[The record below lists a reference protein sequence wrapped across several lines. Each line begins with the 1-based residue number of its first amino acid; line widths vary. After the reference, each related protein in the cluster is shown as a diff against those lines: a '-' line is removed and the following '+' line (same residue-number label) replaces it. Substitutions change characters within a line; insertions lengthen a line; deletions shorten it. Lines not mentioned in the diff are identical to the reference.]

1 MTAAVEGKTILLVG
15 GAGLIGHTLALRLK
29 AAGADVHVLDGLEVN
44 NVKSFV
50 AGTTQTLQLYHRITL
65 ERLQL
70 MRDAGVTFHV
80 EDARDYH
87 RVSHIVADLK
97 PQILVQLAAVS
108 QSTRSNKDPYSTFDH
123 SFRTL
128 ENTLD
133 AARGLV
139 DRYVYLSSSMV
150 YGNFKAEAV
159 TEDEHCEP
167 LGIYAALKFA
177 GEKLV
182 IAYNQVF
189 SLPYVIVRPSAVYG
203 ERDVGARVVQK
214 FIEGAMREQRIT
226 IFGDGSD
233 RMDFTHVDD
242 VCTGLVCAIS
252 SPNALNQIY
261 NLTYGQGRSLNEL
274 AELLKLHFPALR
286 VSHELRDSLMPERGT
301 LKIDKARTQIG
312 YSPKYSLAAGLDR
325 YVAWY
330 RQLGNF

>member
-1 MTAAVEGKTILLVG
+1 MTSRLKDQRIALVG

-29 AAGADVHVLDGLEVN
+29 EAGANVHVVDGLEVN

-50 AGTTQTLQLYHRITL
+50 AGNTPNSQLYHRFTL

-70 MRDAGVTFHV
+70 LRDARVPIHV

-87 RVSHIVADLK
+87 RVSHIIADLK
-97 PQILVQLAAVS
+97 PQIVVQLAAVS
-108 QSTRSNKDPYSTFDH
+108 QATRSNKDPYSTFDH

-133 AARGLV
+133 ASRGLV
-139 DRYVYLSSSMV
+139 ERYVYMSSSMV
-150 YGNFKAEAV
+150 YGNFQAAAV
-159 TEDEHCEP
+159 AEDEHCEP

-189 SLPYVIVRPSAVYG
+189 ALPYVIVRPSAVYG

-214 FIEGAMREQRIT
+214 FVEAALRNEPIT
-226 IFGDGSD
+226 IYGDGSD
-233 RMDFTHVDD
+233 RMDFTHVED
-242 VCTGLVCAIS
+242 VVAGLMAVMT
-252 SPNALNQIY
+252 SPNALNQVF
-261 NLTYGQGRSLNEL
+261 NLTYGQGRSLDEL
-274 AELLKLHFPALR
+274 ADVLKKHFPDLKI
-286 VSHELRDSLMPERGT
+286 SHEPRDSLMPERGT
-301 LKIDKARTQIG
+301 LKIDKARNAIG
-312 YSPKYSLAAGLDR
+312 YNPKYSLADGLER